1 MEEVLSVSQTRFVR
15 RSAESI
21 SFEGM
26 PAWFASL
33 LSARGIRTEAEAQRF
48 LNPSLSDLH
57 DPFLLPGMAKTVELL
72 REAIEAGKT
81 ILVYGDYD
89 ADGVCASSIL
99 LEALHEEGAS
109 LAYRIPSRHSEGY
122 GLNADAVR
130 EIAQKAQ
137 LLITVDCGVSNVEE
151 VTLAKE
157 LGLTVIITD
166 HHQPPEVLPPADVV
180 MDPLLGNYPF
190 PGLCGAGVALKIC
203 QALQGMAGVEK
214 RLDLAAIATVADVVP
229 LRDENRV
236 IVSEG
241 LRRIANT
248 FRPGL
253 NALLK
258 SSGLTLPLSA
268 EDLAF
273 RIAPRLNAAG
283 RLGDAK
289 LGVHLLLTADEAKA
303 ENIAA
308 MLETA
313 NQTRQRFEREMT
325 ANALT
330 QLSIETLAASHVI
343 IVSGEDWNP
352 GLIGLTA
359 GRLCERFHLPAIAM
373 SIHGDTAVG
382 SCRSIPGINIWQ
394 MLTACADLLE
404 RFGGHEQAAG
414 LTVKAENIPRLR
426 ERLEQVISAAAPE
439 DAFLPAMEYDLAVPF
454 RTWNPKTLDLL
465 SRLEPTGCG
474 NPAPL
479 FLLKGAEVQSLR
491 RVGKDG
497 SHLKLAVLDEDLS
510 IVEGIAFSQ
519 GDVADDAP
527 TTLDLL
533 YRPILNDFRGR
544 TTVEAQVAA
553 INS

>member
-1 MEEVLSVSQTRFVR
+1 MNQTRFIQR
-15 RSAESI
+15 GAEAV

-26 PAWFASL
+26 PSWFASL
-33 LSARGIRTEAEAQRF
+33 LSARGIRTEEAAEKY
-48 LNPSLSDLH
+48 LNPSLADLH
-57 DPFLLPGMAKTVELL
+57 DPFLLPGMAKTVDLL
-72 REAIEAGKT
+72 REAIESGKT

-109 LAYRIPSRHSEGY
+109 LAYRIPSRHTEGY

-137 LLITVDCGVSNVEE
+137 LLITVDCGVSNVAE
-151 VTLAKE
+151 VALAKE

-166 HHQPPEVLPPADVV
+166 HHQPPEVLPSADVV
-180 MDPLLGNYPF
+180 MDPLLGDYPF

-214 RLDLAAIATVADVVP
+214 RLDLASIATVADVVP
-229 LRDENRV
+229 LLDENRV

-241 LRRIANT
+241 LKRIAAT
-248 FRPGL
+248 DRPGL
-253 NALLK
+253 KALLK
-258 SSGLTLPLSA
+258 SAGLSAPLSSD
-268 EDLAF
+268 DLAF
-273 RIAPRLNAAG
+273 RIGPRLNAAG
-283 RLGDAK
+283 RLGDAR

-325 ANALT
+325 ASALT
-330 QLSIETLAASHVI
+330 QLSLEALAASHVI

-359 GRLCERFHLPAIAM
+359 GRLCERFHLPAIAL
-373 SIHGDTAVG
+373 STHGDTAVG

-414 LTVKAENIPRLR
+414 LTVRTENIARLR
-426 ERLEQVISAAAPE
+426 ERLEQAVSAAAPE
-439 DAFLPAMEYDLAVPF
+439 ETFLPAMEYDLAVPF

-497 SHLKLAVLDEDLS
+497 SHLKFAVLDEDLS
-510 IVEGIAFSQ
+510 IVEGIAFSR
-519 GDVADDAP
+519 GDVADEAP
-527 TTLDLL
+527 AVIDLL

-544 TTVEAQVAA
+544 ASVEARVAA
-553 INS
+553 INVL